1 VDILLL
7 KQHDTV
13 PVAAGDGLTW
23 RALLSSPEPD
33 CVKDRVYGYIYPENL
48 PLRMNHVPPDVGT
61 VAPYVEP
68 YAGGTQLK
76 GILRL
81 PPAGTS
87 VASDAARA
95 WLESSE
101 KSGEKVGV
109 SIGFLGQGV
118 KNEFGGLDFT
128 EVYLTEASLVPA
140 GCCESCRVTGRKCR
154 SAVPVTYL
162 LPPTVTL
169 PAPQEKV
176 YSVSP
181 ELLGKVMRDAVR
193 QAVAE
198 RVAYAQ
204 GRTTYQFEGRT
215 FEVGA

>member
-1 VDILLL
+1 
-7 KQHDTV
+7 
-13 PVAAGDGLTW
+13 
-23 RALLSSPEPD
+23 
-33 CVKDRVYGYIYPENL
+33 
-48 PLRMNHVPPDVGT
+48 VGT

-140 GCCESCRVTGRKCR
+140 GCCESCRVTGRKCGQQ
-154 SAVPVTYL
+154 PVVFA
-162 LPPTVTL
+162 LPPTLTL
-169 PAPQEKV
+169 PPQEKV
-176 YSVSP
+176 YAVDP
-181 ELLGKVMRDAVR
+181 TMVAKGIAHAVR
-193 QAVAE
+193 QAAAE
-198 RVAYAQ
+198 GIAYAR
-204 GRTTYQFEGRT
+204 GRVDYTFEGKVYQ
-215 FEVGA
+215 VGS